1 LNVDVYNIQP
11 VKVLGLL
18 KAFKESADWAFL
30 LSFCDDSNLHISIF
44 KQLVSTKMGG
54 FGWID
59 QQIKFADGFKLPHL
73 WKLVSYSDKLK
84 W

>member
-54 FGWID
+54 FG
-59 QQIKFADGFKLPHL
+59 
-73 WKLVSYSDKLK
+73 
-84 W
+84 